1 MPSVRTAGGDETVAP
16 HQIGV
21 REFSDYALVID
32 ARSPREYVEDHLP
45 LAVNLPVVNDDQY
58 AEVGTRHKSDKHGPT
73 WSASSIPFGTSPTRS
88 SR

>member
-1 MPSVRTAGGDETVAP
+1 MRTAGGNETVAP

-45 LAVNLPVVNDDQY
+45 LAVNLPVVNDVSTLRS
-58 AEVGTRHKSDKHGPT
+58 ERVTSPTSTGPT
-73 WSASSIPFGTSPTRS
+73 WSASSIPFETSPTRS

>member
-1 MPSVRTAGGDETVAP
+1 VAP

-45 LAVNLPVVNDDQY
+45 LAVNLPVVNDDQSRNP
-58 AEVGTRHKSDKHGPT
+58 EPKR
-73 WSASSIPFGTSPTRS
+73 SASSSFCRP
-88 SR
+88 

>member
-1 MPSVRTAGGDETVAP
+1 MAP

-45 LAVNLPVVNDDQY
+45 LAVNL
-58 AEVGTRHKSDKHGPT
+58 R
-73 WSASSIPFGTSPTRS
+73 
-88 SR
+88 